1 MILVKNE
8 VIKDQNETLQQLEAI
23 LEKTTRRYAMKL
35 EEERIRLETNVDI
48 GVQSTIPVS
57 DFFQQTDFIQI
68 KKNERVDSVNGRQNI
83 KTKFIHLK

>member
-68 KKNERVDSVNGRQNI
+68 KKKRKS
-83 KTKFIHLK
+83 